1 MQNRQQLERLRRLP
15 LPAILRACEGVPDR
29 YDSHKWHT
37 PAGVLS
43 LTGLKFM
50 NWTTGQ
56 GGGGAIDLVMHLHR
70 LSFTQTVRWLNEHFP
85 HLSFMEES
93 APSSPPS
100 SPLRLPSSCA
110 ATLYRVKHYLT
121 AERALPEAV
130 LESLIQ
136 SGTLYAD
143 GHANAVFLL
152 LGKENQP
159 VGAELRGTSLPPW
172 RGLAPGSKKDRGFFS
187 VPVADPKLIVLC
199 ESAIDA
205 ISCFVLLPQARCIS
219 TAGARPDPLWQRPL
233 LRQGQPLYCGFDAD
247 PTGDAQAQAMIT
259 LYPQIKRLRPIAHDW
274 NEVLKAEA

>member
-1 MQNRQQLERLRRLP
+1 MQNRPPLERLRRLP
-15 LPAILRACEGVPDR
+15 LPDILRACEGVPDR
-29 YDSHKWHT
+29 SDSHKWHT

-85 HLSFMEES
+85 QVSSREES
-93 APSSPPS
+93 VSSSPPS
-100 SPLRLPSSCA
+100 SPLRLPPPCA
-110 ATLYRVKHYLT
+110 ATLHRVKHYLR

-130 LESLIQ
+130 LDSLIE
-136 SGTLYAD
+136 SGALYAD
-143 GHANAVFLL
+143 GRANAVFLL
-152 LGKENQP
+152 LGKEKQP
-159 VGAELRGTSLPPW
+159 IGAELRGTSFHPW
-172 RGLAPGSKKDRGFFS
+172 RGLAPGSKKDLGFFS
-187 VPVADPKLIVLC
+187 ISAAHPQLTVLC

-205 ISCFVLLPQARCIS
+205 LSCFVLLPQARCIS
-219 TAGARPDPLWQRPL
+219 TAGARSDPLWLPSL
-233 LRQGQPLYCGFDAD
+233 LRQGLPLYCGFDAD

-259 LYPQIKRLRPIAHDW
+259 WYPQIKRLRPIAHDW

>member
-1 MQNRQQLERLRRLP
+1 MQTRPQLERLRRIP
-15 LPAILRACEGVPDR
+15 LPDILRAGAGVPDR
-29 YDSHKWHT
+29 HDPNKWHT

-70 LSFTQTVRWLNEHFP
+70 LSFTQTVQWLKAHFP
-85 HLSFMEES
+85 QLSFREES
-93 APSSPPS
+93 ASSSPRS
-100 SPLRLPSSCA
+100 NPLRLPPPCP
-110 ATLYRVKHYLT
+110 ATLHRIKHYLM

-143 GHANAVFLL
+143 RRANAVFLL
-152 LGKENQP
+152 LGKDQQP
-159 VGAELRGTSLPPW
+159 VGAELRGTSLHRW
-172 RGLAPGSKKDRGFFS
+172 RGLAPGSQKDRGFFS
-187 VPVADPKLIVLC
+187 VPVVHPKLIVLC

-205 ISCFVLLPQARCIS
+205 LSCFVLLPQACCIS
-219 TAGARPDPLWQRPL
+219 TAGARPNPLWLPSL
-233 LRQGQPLYCGFDAD
+233 LGQGHRIYCGFDAD
-247 PTGDAQAQAMIT
+247 PTGDAHAQALIT

-274 NEVLKAEA
+274 NEVLKAES

>member
-1 MQNRQQLERLRRLP
+1 
-15 LPAILRACEGVPDR
+15 
-29 YDSHKWHT
+29 
-37 PAGVLS
+37 
-43 LTGLKFM
+43 M

-70 LSFTQTVRWLNEHFP
+70 FSFTQTVRWLNEHFP
-85 HLSFMEES
+85 HHSFMEES
-93 APSSPPS
+93 ASRSPPS
-100 SPLRLPSSCA
+100 GPLRLPPACA
-110 ATLYRVKHYLT
+110 ATLYRVKHYLA

-159 VGAELRGTSLPPW
+159 VGAELRGTSLHPW

-187 VPVADPKLIVLC
+187 ILAARPKLTVLC

-219 TAGARPDPLWQRPL
+219 TAGARPDPLWLPLL
-233 LRQGQPLYCGFDAD
+233 LRQGHSVYCGFDAD
-247 PTGDAQAQAMIT
+247 PTGDAQAQSMIT
-259 LYPQIKRLRPIAHDW
+259 LHPQIKRLRPIAHDW
-274 NEVLKAEA
+274 NDVLKAEA